1 MQGTAEFDAYIR
13 DLQWAQAYAFGSRQ
27 RMMDVAT
34 ACLAKA
40 IGRPA
45 AVVRVVN
52 NHHSYARI
60 EHHGQD
66 LWITRKGAISARD
79 GELGVI
85 PGSMGTGSFIVRGL
99 GNPASH
105 TSASHGAGQAM
116 SRSQARKR
124 FSPADLES
132 AMEGRTWLTKDAA
145 ALVDEIPGAYKDLA
159 QVMADQT
166 DLVAIEHQLTTVIDY
181 KGVEKGNAGGSPDGR
196 SSGAG

>member
-1 MQGTAEFDAYIR
+1 VQGTAEFDAYIR

-105 TSASHGAGQAM
+105 TSASDGAGQAK
-116 SRSQARKR
+116 SRSQARKP

-166 DLVAIEHQLTTVIDY
+166 DLVSIEHQLTTVIRLQ
-181 KGVEKGNAGGSPDGR
+181 GR
-196 SSGAG
+196 GEGQRRGIA